1 MQKHIGIIRKT
12 VFFLSLF
19 FLVWAC
25 GDKAEPPK
33 STPSV
38 VRKSIPKKRKSI
50 PKKPKASKPKKMVA
64 SKPVASK
71 KTGKPESLKPKP
83 KTATDLSKAKPIKK
97 KMMPF
102 EVSLYNPKGKIDPFE
117 PLFKEKSKAAK
128 AAERKRICIPE
139 TPLQK
144 LSLGQL
150 KLVAIIQ
157 APGGNR
163 ALVEEA
169 TGKGYVLKKGIFV
182 GNHCGKVDRIKKD
195 MVIVDEPLLPVDEV
209 EKENIYETD
218 GKNFSVTYADGK
230 RYININGK
238 RSEARISVI
247 DGKPYYVDPKE
258 LKLQKPPGE

>member
-1 MQKHIGIIRKT
+1 MQKHIGIIRKII
-12 VFFLSLF
+12 FFLSLF

-38 VRKSIPKKRKSI
+38 VRKSIPKK
-50 PKKPKASKPKKMVA
+50 PEASKPKQVA
-64 SKPVASK
+64 ASTPVAPK
-71 KTGKPESLKPKP
+71 KTGKPDSLKPKS
-83 KTATDLSKAKPIKK
+83 KTATDLSKAEPTQK

-102 EVSLYNPKGKIDPFE
+102 EVSLYNPEGKVDPFE
-117 PLFKEKSKAAK
+117 PLFTEKPKAVTTVEK
-128 AAERKRICIPE
+128 QRICIPE

-157 APGGNR
+157 ALGGNT

-169 TGKGYVLKKGIFV
+169 SGKGYVLKKDIFV
-182 GNHCGKVDRIKKD
+182 GIYCGKVDRIDKD

-218 GKNFSVTYADGK
+218 GKNFSVTYAEGI

-238 RSEARISVI
+238 RSEAKISVI
-247 DGKPYYVDPKE
+247 DGKPYFVDPKE